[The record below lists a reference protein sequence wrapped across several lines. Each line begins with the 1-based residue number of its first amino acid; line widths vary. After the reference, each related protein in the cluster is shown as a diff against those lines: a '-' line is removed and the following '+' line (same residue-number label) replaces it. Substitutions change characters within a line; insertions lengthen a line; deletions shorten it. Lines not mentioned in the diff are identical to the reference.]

1 MKEQRNCN
9 YELRSESRTVEGYA
23 LVFDK
28 ESRDLGGFIEII
40 DPSSLDGVIEKS
52 DILCL
57 LNHNEDKGV
66 LARSKFG
73 VGSLSLLVDE
83 TGLKYRFEAP
93 DTALG
98 NELLEGL
105 KRGGTISNIH
115 IRIAKDLKGINMI
128 DTKKIA
134 DSLTIQDE
142 TESLTYTGT
151 LRNLNGET
159 SMYVLV
165 YYDNAIQWTGV
176 PFMEVDP
183 QA

>member
-1 MKEQRNCN
+1 M
-9 YELRSESRTVEGYA
+9 Y
-23 LVFDK
+23 
-28 ESRDLGGFIEII
+28 
-40 DPSSLDGVIEKS
+40 
-52 DILCL
+52 
-57 LNHNEDKGV
+57 
-66 LARSKFG
+66 
-73 VGSLSLLVDE
+73 
-83 TGLKYRFEAP
+83 
-93 DTALG
+93 
-98 NELLEGL
+98 
-105 KRGGTISNIH
+105 KRQISNIH